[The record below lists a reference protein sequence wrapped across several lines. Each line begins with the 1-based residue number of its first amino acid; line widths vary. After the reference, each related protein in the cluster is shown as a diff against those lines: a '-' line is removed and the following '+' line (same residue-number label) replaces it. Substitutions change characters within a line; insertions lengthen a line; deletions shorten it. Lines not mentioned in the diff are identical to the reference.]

1 MVAIVRAAIPA
12 LSLLLCSGCLGL
24 TLDPAD
30 NGASAATA
38 SSSRADAGGDAATS
52 TGGTGCVVDSV
63 SNVMLCTSVDACPG
77 LAVDHDLY
85 PDCGFR
91 VPALSIDVLCVCGDS
106 LCSLGTALSCPQIQ
120 AMLAQS
126 SELAVCAQENEGRC
140 AARGPVK
147 PTPSGSCDHTC
158 ASECAGDPGCFRLCG
173 C

>member
-1 MVAIVRAAIPA
+1 MVPIVRAVILA
-12 LSLLLCSGCLGL
+12 LPLLLSSGCLGL
-24 TLDPAD
+24 TLDPA
-30 NGASAATA
+30 GSGGSAATA
-38 SSSRADAGGDAATS
+38 SAQADAGDAAS
-52 TGGTGCVVDSV
+52 GSSGTGCAVDSI
-63 SNVMLCTSVDACPG
+63 SNVMLCTSIDTCPG

-91 VPALSIDVLCVCGDS
+91 VPASSIDVLCVCGDS
-106 LCSLGTALSCPQIQ
+106 LCSLGTALGCSQIQ
-120 AMLAQS
+120 AMLALG

-147 PTPSGSCDHTC
+147 PAASGSCDRSC